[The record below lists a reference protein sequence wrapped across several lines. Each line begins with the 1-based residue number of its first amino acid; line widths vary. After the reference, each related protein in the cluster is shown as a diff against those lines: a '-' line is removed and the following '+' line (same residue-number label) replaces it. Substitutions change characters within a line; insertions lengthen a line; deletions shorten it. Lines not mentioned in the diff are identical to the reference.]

1 MALLKQWVSLFILSF
16 LIIFFKQELLW
27 LLHGISFLYQHMSAG
42 IYHIL
47 PKGPWIKLCVLAL
60 VLLVVTI
67 AIASVVGGLGCVF
80 KKKFIKWFVPAAWVC
95 WLVIGVTV
103 ILQGT

>member
-1 MALLKQWVSLFILSF
+1 MTLLKQWVSLLVLSF

-27 LLHGISFLYQHMSAG
+27 VLHGISFCYQHIAAG
-42 IYHIL
+42 INHIF
-47 PKGPWIKLCVLAL
+47 PKGPWIKLCILAI
-60 VLLVVTI
+60 VLLVCTV
-67 AIASVVGGLGCVF
+67 AIAAIFGGIGCVF
-80 KKKFIKWFVPAAWVC
+80 KKKFSKWFVPAAWIS